1 VNVAYGEAMLDV
13 RGIGR
18 AYGAHLVVDDVSF
31 TVARGTML
39 ALLGPNGC
47 GKSTTMKVLSGAIP
61 PSSGSFLVDGQPG
74 GSDHARRATGYVP
87 DTRGVFPRLTGR
99 EHLVLAVRLHRSAGG
114 ASAREALLDRLSL
127 QDVADLPAAAYSHGQ
142 SRRLSMAVALVTD
155 PPLLLVDEPFDGVDP
170 EGVDTI
176 TELLVEARDRGAA
189 VVLTTHL
196 LDAAVVADQVAV
208 FRGHGLVGPEETI
221 GLIER
226 HGSLRKAWLSL
237 SRITPP

>member
-1 VNVAYGEAMLDV
+1 MLDV

-114 ASAREALLDRLSL
+114 ARAREDLLDRLSL

>member
-1 VNVAYGEAMLDV
+1 MLDV

-61 PSSGSFLVDGQPG
+61 PTSGSFLVDGQPG

-114 ASAREALLDRLSL
+114 ASEREALLDRLSL

-142 SRRLSMAVALVTD
+142 SRRLSMAVALISD

-208 FRGHGLVGPEETI
+208 FRGHGLVGPEETVD
-221 GLIER
+221 LIER
-226 HGSLRKAWLSL
+226 HGSLREAWLSL
-237 SRITPP
+237 SRITPL

>member
-1 VNVAYGEAMLDV
+1 MLDV